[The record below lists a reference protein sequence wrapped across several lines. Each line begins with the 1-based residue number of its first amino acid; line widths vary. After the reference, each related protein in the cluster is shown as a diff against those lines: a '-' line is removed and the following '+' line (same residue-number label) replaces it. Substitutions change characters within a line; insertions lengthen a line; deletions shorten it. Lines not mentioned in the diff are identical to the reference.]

1 MDTVRAVHAQ
11 YPDAELWLLMG
22 SDMLNIL
29 HLWHEPETLMRL
41 ANIGTFAR
49 DSAGEQEIFAR
60 MLPLLEHNFHATIR
74 RIPMEAKKA
83 ASSEI
88 RAQLARGGGA
98 ELLSPPVWGY
108 IQREHLYGTK
118 ADLRHLPLGALRSVA
133 LSYLK
138 CTRMAHVLGTEQ
150 EAVRL
155 ARRCGIDE
163 TEARTAAL
171 LHDCTK
177 KCSREEQ
184 LALCERYGLTADKVE
199 CSQDQLLHA
208 KTGAALARDVF
219 GVSDAVYGAIRWHT
233 TGKADMT
240 PLEKVIYVA
249 DCIEPSRK
257 YPGVETLRRATE
269 ESLDKGLELC
279 LQRTVERMEKLG
291 SPVHERTLE
300 ALHFLKGQR

>member
-1 MDTVRAVHAQ
+1 MRIGIYGGTFNPPHIGHVHAAEEAGRVLGLDQLLIVPDNVPPHKTLPEGSPDNAQRLEMARLAFGAVPCAEVSDLELRREGKSYSVDTVRAVHAQ

-155 ARRCGIDE
+155 ARRCGVDE

-208 KTGAALARDVF
+208 
-219 GVSDAVYGAIRWHT
+219 
-233 TGKADMT
+233 
-240 PLEKVIYVA
+240 
-249 DCIEPSRK
+249 
-257 YPGVETLRRATE
+257 
-269 ESLDKGLELC
+269 
-279 LQRTVERMEKLG
+279 
-291 SPVHERTLE
+291 
-300 ALHFLKGQR
+300 